1 MKQLNGKVA
10 VITGAGR
17 GIGREHAMLFAQE
30 GASVVI
36 NDAGCDMDGGSGD
49 SIAQQVVD
57 EIESQ
62 GGCAVACTDAVGTTA
77 AAERIIQTAI
87 DAFGRIDILVN
98 NAGILR
104 DRTILNMTDEE
115 WDDVLRVHLTGTFT
129 CLRAAATVMKAQGNG
144 GRIINTSSTSGLLG
158 NFGQANYG
166 AAKAGI
172 HALTRIAAWEFSKYK
187 ITVNAIAPMAATRML
202 ATMPDTEMALIEAA
216 LAPKRISPLVAFLAT
231 DAAAAINGVT
241 FGIEGNEIFAYRMMS
256 SHGTTRYEQSEWTI
270 EAIGKSIEQIIN
282 W

>member
-1 MKQLNGKVA
+1 
-10 VITGAGR
+10 
-17 GIGREHAMLFAQE
+17 
-30 GASVVI
+30 
-36 NDAGCDMDGGSGD
+36 MDGD
-49 SIAQQVVD
+49 NATSIAQQVVD
-57 EIESQ
+57 EIESH
-62 GGCAVACTDAVGTTA
+62 GGTAVPSTDAVGTSA
-77 AAERIIQTAI
+77 AADQIIQTAI

-104 DRTILNMTDEE
+104 DRTILNMSDEE

-129 CLRAAATVMKAQGNG
+129 CLRAAGRAMKAQGDG

-158 NFGQANYG
+158 NFGQSNYG

-172 HALTRIAAWEFSKYK
+172 HALTRIAAWEFAKHK

-202 ATMPDTEMALIEAA
+202 ATMPDTQMELIEAA

-231 DAAAAINGVT
+231 DAAAAINGMT
-241 FGIEGNEIFAYRMMS
+241 FGIEGNEIFTYRMMS

-270 EAIGKSIEQIIN
+270 EAIGKSIEQIIY